1 MRAFF
6 DGVRAVI
13 YAAGFIAFFWWLA
26 INIKRLDQDIGGD
39 LPNWTEIPG
48 IILMIAGAI
57 LGLAC
62 LVVFVVRGRG
72 TAAPFDP
79 PREFVAV
86 GPYKLV
92 RNAMYVGGLGVL
104 FGFALYLHSLSVLG
118 FSAIISFV
126 LHLFVLF
133 FEEPDL
139 EMRFGASYRDY
150 KNSVNRWIPRWR

>member
-1 MRAFF
+1 MRTFF

-26 INIKRLDQDIGGD
+26 INIQRLDQSIGGG
-39 LPNWTEIPG
+39 LPSWTEIPG

-62 LVVFVVRGRG
+62 LGVFVVRGRG

-79 PREFVAV
+79 PRQFVAI

-92 RNAMYVGGLGVL
+92 RNPMYVGGLGVL
-104 FGFALYLHSLSVLG
+104 FGFGLYLHSRSVLG
-118 FSAIISFV
+118 FSAIVGFV
-126 LHLFVLF
+126 VNLFVLY

-139 EMRFGASYRDY
+139 ERRFGASYYHY
-150 KNSVNRWIPRWR
+150 KESVNRWIPRWK